1 MDKPMPND
9 PVAGL
14 IDIPLPTAISLWPTT
29 WTSRI
34 VIALLVS
41 AAFLSIWRFAQ
52 HWHANRY
59 RRAALA
65 ELDQLLRSPNV
76 GTASADAALA
86 LLVRRTALA
95 AFPRDK
101 IAPLAGPAW
110 LAFLDQSYGGHEFS
124 NGVGRAL
131 ETAPYAR
138 PRGAED
144 VTPLAELVRRW
155 IRTHH
160 A

>member
-1 MDKPMPND
+1 MDKPIPND

-14 IDIPLPTAISLWPTT
+14 IDIPLPMPISLWPTT
-29 WTSRI
+29 LTSRI
-34 VIALLVS
+34 VIALLVA
-41 AAFLSIWRFAQ
+41 AAFLSIWRFAK

-65 ELDQLLRSPNV
+65 ELEQILRS
-76 GTASADAALA
+76 ADAGPAPPGAALA

-110 LAFLDQSYGGHEFS
+110 LAFLDKSYGGHEFS

-138 PRGAED
+138 PSDAEN

-155 IRTHH
+155 IRSHY

>member
-1 MDKPMPND
+1 MDKPIPND

-14 IDIPLPTAISLWPTT
+14 IDIPLPTAITLWPAT

-34 VIALLVS
+34 VIALLIS
-41 AAFLSIWRFAQ
+41 AALLATWRFVRR
-52 HWHANRY
+52 WHANRY

-65 ELDQLLRSPNV
+65 ELDQLLRSPNT

-101 IAPLAGPAW
+101 IAPLAGRAW
-110 LAFLDQSYGGHEFS
+110 LAFLDQSYGGDEFS
-124 NGVGRAL
+124 NGVGRVL

-138 PRGAED
+138 PHPEN

-155 IRTHH
+155 IQTHH